1 MSYIY
6 YGPDHTQLFSKEI
19 KQEPEPV
26 MVPEVVEPVQEE
38 FKKVKTTKRI
48 KTKTVKED

>member
-26 MVPEVVEPVQEE
+26 MVPEVLEPVQEE
-38 FKKVKTTKRI
+38 VKKVKITKRI

>member
-38 FKKVKTTKRI
+38 VKKVKTTKRI
-48 KTKTVKED
+48 KNKEAKAE